1 MKQSRQQG
9 PVRSG
14 ERGVGTRNHVVQFIS
29 IITCAVWI
37 VSLAVIIDPEPAGFH
52 TGLDARTT
60 VFAESDSG
68 IENYDK
74 AWSDVE
80 TVAVLPS
87 DGSPGTDPAA
97 DPPPSSRF
105 LRRKGIA
112 PGPTGGNARF
122 ATTVLH
128 P

>member
-1 MKQSRQQG
+1 MIAETDSDIETYVK
-9 PVRSG
+9 
-14 ERGVGTRNHVVQFIS
+14 TR
-29 IITCAVWI
+29 
-37 VSLAVIIDPEPAGFH
+37 
-52 TGLDARTT
+52 
-60 VFAESDSG
+60 
-68 IENYDK
+68 
-74 AWSDVE
+74 SDVE

-122 ATTVLH
+122 ATTVLR